1 MPHRSEPGAGDERAM
16 AMDAMTKLAGEL
28 AEESDAL
35 FSKAARTPDPLILDA
50 AFAAE
55 DEALQ
60 LLSRVGHYGMIDIIQ
75 QKKKRR
81 NHGRNRSK

>member
-1 MPHRSEPGAGDERAM
+1 
-16 AMDAMTKLAGEL
+16 MTKLAREL

-35 FSKAARTPDPLILDA
+35 FSKAARTSDPLVLDA
-50 AFAAE
+50 AFASE

-60 LLSRVGHYGMIDIIQ
+60 LLSRVGGNGMIDVIQ

-81 NHGRNRSK
+81 NRSK